1 MPFNLFNRPR
11 FSDWRISSSAGLDVQ
26 VETPI
31 VNVAVGGGYLQLPLE
46 NTRTQAKLTLH
57 MAGVEVGLGI
67 GESLFGIVDI
77 EGSLLSFPSSGI
89 GKVLVGP
96 RGRLPLGK
104 DDFARNRAMIIC
116 GGGKIGAG
124 YSMTAIAFIKQDFW
138 TRLACG
144 AVPGPADDLVWS
156 HAGGLFHGAHA
167 GAGASI
173 GVAYKEFMV
182 VNVT

>member
-1 MPFNLFNRPR
+1 MNIFSRPS

-31 VNVAVGGGYLQLPLE
+31 VNLSAGAGYLQLPLE
-46 NTRTQAKLTLH
+46 NTRTRETATLH

-89 GKVLVGP
+89 GKILKGP
-96 RGRLPLGK
+96 RGSTPIQK
-104 DDFARNRAMIIC
+104 QEFANNRAMILSV
-116 GGGKIGAG
+116 GGKVGTG
-124 YSMTAIAFIKQDFW
+124 WSLTAIAFIKQDFW
-138 TRLACG
+138 TRLATN
-144 AVPGPADDLVWS
+144 AIPGPGDDLVWS
-156 HAGGLFHGAHA
+156 HAAGLFHGMGM
-167 GAGASI
+167 GAGASV

>member
-1 MPFNLFNRPR
+1 MAFNIFNRPR
-11 FSDWRISSSAGLDVQ
+11 FSDWRIASSAGLDVQ

-31 VNVAVGGGYLQLPLE
+31 VNVAAGGGYLQLPLE
-46 NTRTQAKLTLH
+46 NTRTRATMTLH
-57 MAGVEVGLGI
+57 MAGVEVGFGV

-89 GKVLVGP
+89 GKVLIGP
-96 RGRLPLGK
+96 RGTAPLAK
-104 DDFARNRAMIIC
+104 NDFVNNRAMIVS
-116 GGGKIGAG
+116 GGGKIGGG
-124 YSMTAIAFIKQDFW
+124 YGITAIAFIKQDFW
-138 TRLACG
+138 TRLATN

-156 HAGGLFHGAHA
+156 HAAGLFHGASA